1 MAINTR
7 QKPLPQQAIWGW
19 YLRPNGNKYETEPSA
34 TGLYETDASVTTAM
48 IWGLNLSVHGLMI
61 LSLECLILLS
71 TMTLLKT
78 PLKIWHSTWKRCSL
92 PINDTR
98 HRTVENSIF
107 PGWGGRVISALNIS
121 FSSPRIFEF
130 SEKFKFGTFFENR
143 KRKCEM

>member
-19 YLRPNGNKYETEPSA
+19 YLRPNGNKYEAEPSA
-34 TGLYETDASVTTAM
+34 TGLYATDTSVTTAM

-71 TMTLLKT
+71 TMTLLKK

-92 PINDTR
+92 PINDTELS
-98 HRTVENSIF
+98 RTLFF